1 MIFKIEIDLEW
12 IGDQGLDGEVQDK
25 LVNEIVNSLQDGIVK
40 QLKNEV
46 VSTLNGKIDG
56 FIDDTLKTFMD
67 RVIVVTDKWGNEQDR
82 FESVNELLEAKFDNF
97 LTQQVDGYGKA
108 IEGCRTSGDNSRIA
122 FMLDK
127 RIQDK
132 AESLTKSIAL
142 EVDKKIKVTLEKAV
156 REKLS
161 STLLGKIDVD
171 GIIKKVTGI

>member
-1 MIFKIEIDLEW
+1 MIFKTEIDIKW

-25 LVNEIVNSLQDGIVK
+25 MVNEIVKALQGGIIK

-46 VSTLNGKIDG
+46 VSTLNGKIDN

-97 LTQQVDGYGKA
+97 LTQQVDRYGKST
-108 IEGCRTSGDNSRIA
+108 EGCRTSGNASRIA

-127 RIQDK
+127 RIREK
-132 AESLTKSIAL
+132 SESLTKSIAL
-142 EVDKKIKVTLEKAV
+142 EVDKKIKVELEKAV

-161 STLLGKIDVD
+161 STLLDKIDVD
-171 GIIKKVTGI
+171 GILKKVTGF